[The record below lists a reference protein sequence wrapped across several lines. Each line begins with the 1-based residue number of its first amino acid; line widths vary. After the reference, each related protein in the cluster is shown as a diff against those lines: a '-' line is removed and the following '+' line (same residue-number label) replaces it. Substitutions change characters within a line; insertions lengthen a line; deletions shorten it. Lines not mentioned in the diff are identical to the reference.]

1 MSDNV
6 VPFDEFDNEL
16 QITNSQSEIPRI
28 VLEGGDDVVL
38 FRQWFFDKLDRFEF
52 IQASNVGAGSG
63 CTAVP
68 DAVRRLLDQGV
79 KAYGLSD
86 RDRLF
91 READWPLLF
100 SVDDAA
106 FTAATENDETAVNL
120 LWEIEAYV
128 LAPEVIPNW
137 VRAHHR
143 YAPASQADC
152 TAAIARAIEECESLL
167 GAQSWL
173 ATAHRCGQG
182 VPDGQYCNVPSA
194 EFTGRCAEE
203 LGSLNDAH
211 GTAAQV
217 DHYVAAIL
225 AAAPA
230 DPPERLR
237 WLLRYVDTKRLML
250 RLQHRLAL
258 GNARHKWVLAEFMSL
273 RGLRPAELENRLGD
287 IGARLGH

>member
-6 VPFDEFDNEL
+6 VSFDEFDNEL
-16 QITNSQSEIPRI
+16 QISNSQSEIPRI

-52 IQASNVGAGSG
+52 IQASNVGAGAG

-68 DAVRRLLDQGV
+68 EAVRRLLDQGV

-91 READWPLLF
+91 REANWPMLF

-106 FTAATENDETAVNL
+106 FAAATENDEMAVNS

-143 YAPASQADC
+143 HAPASQADC
-152 TAAIARAIEECESLL
+152 LAAVTRAIDECESLL
-167 GAQSWL
+167 HAQSWL

-182 VPDGQYCNVPSA
+182 VPNGQYCDVPPA
-194 EFTGRCAEE
+194 QFTGRCAEE
-203 LGSLNDAH
+203 LDNLNDAY

-217 DHYVAAIL
+217 DEHVATIL
-225 AAAPA
+225 AAAPTNPA
-230 DPPERLR
+230 DRLR
-237 WLLRYVDTKRLML
+237 WLLRYVDTKRLMM
-250 RLQHRLAL
+250 RLQHRLSL
-258 GNARHKWVLAEFMSL
+258 SKARHKWVLAEFMNL
-273 RGLRPAELENRLGD
+273 RGLRPTELENRLSD
-287 IGARLGH
+287 ICMRLGH